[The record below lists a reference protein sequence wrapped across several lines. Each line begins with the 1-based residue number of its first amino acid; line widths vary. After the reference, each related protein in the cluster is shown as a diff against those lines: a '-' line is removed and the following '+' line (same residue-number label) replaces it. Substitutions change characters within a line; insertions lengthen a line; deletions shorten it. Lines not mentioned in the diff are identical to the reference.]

1 MGILICD
8 PFNSLQ
14 VPILEGEESD
24 GDVPRL
30 GRGRLGSRASAARRD
45 RRTRNNSLR
54 LIRYSQMYK
63 TQEFVPGSR
72 YECQNGSQNPPDQ
85 MGGGDGW
92 SALLHSTVSPYLMVI
107 KYIQISSI
115 HLSFF
120 CTILNSIS

>member
-30 GRGRLGSRASAARRD
+30 GRGRLGSRASAARRE

-54 LIRYSQMYK
+54 LIKIFPNVKDTRVCARFSIRVS
-63 TQEFVPGSR
+63 EREPEPPG
-72 YECQNGSQNPPDQ
+72 PD
-85 MGGGDGW
+85 GGWGWLVCLAAFYCVSVLDGDII
-92 SALLHSTVSPYLMVI
+92 HS
-107 KYIQISSI
+107 
-115 HLSFF
+115 
-120 CTILNSIS
+120 N